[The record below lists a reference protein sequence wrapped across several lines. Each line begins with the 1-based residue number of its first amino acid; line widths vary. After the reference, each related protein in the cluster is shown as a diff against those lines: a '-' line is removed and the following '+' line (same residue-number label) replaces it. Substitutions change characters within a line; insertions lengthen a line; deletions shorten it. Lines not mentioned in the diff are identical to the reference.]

1 MCTRHR
7 CNGEPIFSSFIVTH
21 TGDDIGNRAG
31 ALCVEDT
38 DRLEFAHVAE
48 FLALARI
55 SAQLDKGVV
64 EMFDPKYVE
73 LLAAARARV
82 AGDYEGDYPGPKVRP
97 ADA

>member
-1 MCTRHR
+1 MTSKPVSLTLTYD
-7 CNGEPIFSSFIVTH
+7 E
-21 TGDDIGNRAG
+21 
-31 ALCVEDT
+31 ALVLFEFFARYRDT

-48 FLALARI
+48 YLALARI
-55 SAQLDKGVV
+55 SAQLDNSVV

-73 LLAAARARV
+73 LLGAARARV